1 MQLNPSKQLPIE
13 LIGSLTTTLISDFPD
28 YVDVQIATSNTSA
41 NYLILPFKEFKP
53 GYVLLVEISEER
65 LNIIKTGEIGMIKP
79 FENPEK
85 GFFYIAKM
93 DENMLVSELFIY
105 KPDDR
110 DFEWPLPKNVTNK
123 LVFKEKQVE
132 FDIREYAHKRGK
144 IAIEFRVYFN
154 DEKESTIKMS
164 AIKRYLSPYYE
175 IVKTALLS
183 NTLRY
188 NEKNIEE
195 LLHMGFS
202 KIEFNCLFSVLE
214 CDDIRSPQES
224 IDNIEK
230 LETLY
235 NLFGCDDKEQINQY
249 LESFKNKRMTA
260 LYISMIRKVLDDKS
274 TVKSTFSTSDKI
286 SSSYSIVKKRYSGL
300 KKTILEKV
308 EPMKYDKEVNG
319 ALSRLEINTDKN
331 MAWFTL
337 NEARN
342 EIPYTGRA
350 VGEAYRKLTSDA
362 IVFIEKEY
370 ECWLKV
376 TYTPPTDLKD
386 EKYSY
391 ELMDFKESGSPEQLV
406 FKEIDEVEKKKEGSS
421 GV

>member
-1 MQLNPSKQLPIE
+1 MQLNPSKQLPVEI
-13 LIGSLTTTLISDFPD
+13 IGSLKTTLISDFPG
-28 YVDVQIATSNTSA
+28 YVDVQIATSNTNA
-41 NYLILPFKEFKP
+41 NYLILPFKEYKP

-65 LNIIKTGEIGMIKP
+65 LKVIKTGEIGMIKP

-93 DENMLVSELFIY
+93 DENMLVSELYIY
-105 KPDDR
+105 KPDER
-110 DFEWPLPKNVTNK
+110 DFEWPLPKNITNK

-164 AIKRYLSPYYE
+164 AIKRYLTPYYE

-183 NTLRY
+183 NTLLY
-188 NEKNIEE
+188 NEKNIEG

-214 CDDIRSPQES
+214 CDDIRSPQEL
-224 IDNIEK
+224 INNFEK

-235 NLFGCDDKEQINQY
+235 HLFGCDDKEQINKY
-249 LESFKNKRMTA
+249 LESFNNKRMTA
-260 LYISMIRKVLDDKS
+260 LYISIIRKVLDDKS

-286 SSSYSIVKKRYSGL
+286 SSSYSIEKKRYPVL

-308 EPMKYDKEVNG
+308 DPLKYDKEVTG
-319 ALSRLEINTDKN
+319 ALSRLDINIEKN
-331 MAWFTL
+331 MALFTL
-337 NEARN
+337 NELRN
-342 EIPYTGRA
+342 ENPYTGRA
-350 VGEAYRKLTSDA
+350 VGEAYKKLTSNA

-370 ECWLKV
+370 ECELKV

-391 ELMDFKESGSPEQLV
+391 ELQDFKESGSPKQLSI
-406 FKEIDEVEKKKEGSS
+406 KEIDEVERNKEESS